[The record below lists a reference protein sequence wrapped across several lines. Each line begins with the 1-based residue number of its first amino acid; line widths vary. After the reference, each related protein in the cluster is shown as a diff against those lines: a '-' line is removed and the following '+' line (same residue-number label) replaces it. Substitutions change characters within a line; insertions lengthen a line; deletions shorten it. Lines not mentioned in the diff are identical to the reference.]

1 MNTPQ
6 PTANSFWTTLYTTLL
21 PVMSL
26 LASLLFSLVFLYPL
40 SSIVPDFN
48 LAILFY
54 WAIYRP
60 TSIPLSIILCV
71 GLFSDALSGCFIGLH
86 AFIYLCIW
94 VFLIYQRRYLY
105 NKPFLLI
112 WSVFA
117 TIALI
122 ASMLEGLSTILSDYG
137 SLQIL
142 HFFVE
147 LFATTVSGP
156 LIFKVCS
163 HLTRKFL

>member
-6 PTANSFWTTLYTTLL
+6 HTTYSFWATLYTALL

-26 LASLLFSLVFLYPL
+26 LASLLFSLVFFYPL

-54 WAIYRP
+54 WAIHRP
-60 TSIPLSIILCV
+60 TSIPLSIILCI
-71 GLFSDALSGCFIGLH
+71 GLFADALSGCFLGLH
-86 AFIYLCIW
+86 AFIYLMIW
-94 VFLIYQRRYLY
+94 VLLIYQRRYLY
-105 NKPFLLI
+105 NKPFLLN

-117 TIALI
+117 TIAFI
-122 ASMLEGLSTILSDYG
+122 ATMLEGLATILSPYG
-137 SLQIL
+137 TFQVL

-163 HLTRKFL
+163 HLNRKFL